1 MYGHVIPATMKG
13 GGLYNLHI
21 RCFQH
26 CPTCTCIHVP
36 TYALRSTSSVVGQR
50 CTVHYQEDRKERNL
64 ILLVQEELE
73 CCGAEPVVYWVDEPE
88 TRVRVCVSSAR
99 ETTRRLGRCVL
110 AWHTNV
116 CDQPGV
122 NRGGFYEK
130 SDRQVREQQLVLLST
145 TK

>member
-1 MYGHVIPATMKG
+1 M
-13 GGLYNLHI
+13 
-21 RCFQH
+21 
-26 CPTCTCIHVP
+26 
-36 TYALRSTSSVVGQR
+36 
-50 CTVHYQEDRKERNL
+50 
-64 ILLVQEELE
+64 QEELE

-122 NRGGFYEK
+122 NRGGFYKK
-130 SDRQVREQQLVLLST
+130 SDRQPNSSGAEWAGNGQASNLLAYTCWSFAVMSECVT
-145 TK
+145 AAIFL

>member
-1 MYGHVIPATMKG
+1 M
-13 GGLYNLHI
+13 
-21 RCFQH
+21 
-26 CPTCTCIHVP
+26 
-36 TYALRSTSSVVGQR
+36 
-50 CTVHYQEDRKERNL
+50 
-64 ILLVQEELE
+64 LVQEELK
-73 CCGAEPVVYWVDEPE
+73 CCGAEPVIYWVDEPE

-130 SDRQVREQQLVLLST
+130 SDRQVREQQTSAYEHYQITQKMSCRDLM
-145 TK
+145 